1 MKNILII
8 SSKKYTKLKSF
19 TDLIKLI
26 ESKKLNYLTLN
37 VEDNETYKD
46 FLNSET
52 LVVSF
57 GGDGTAL
64 KAMKVSWKHDLLF
77 MPLGTGRV
85 GYLVNKS
92 EHVDKVLS
100 SWISGDVH
108 VDKRHAIIQDNN
120 LDLPAFNEVVLI
132 KNSPTRILDI
142 VFKTYDQTVKLRAD
156 GIIISTSLGST
167 AYNYSAG
174 GPIVHNS
181 LDSIIITPISPFSKF
196 PRSVV
201 FDRYSTIEIQIK
213 KKQNFAVQF
222 DGVVE
227 SEAINDKDIKHNYS
241 LSLKIFECHWNG

>member
-26 ESKKLNYLTLN
+26 ESKKFNYLTSH
-37 VEDNETYKD
+37 VEDVETYKD

-92 EHVDKVLS
+92 EHVDEVLT
-100 SWISGDVH
+100 SWISGNVH
-108 VDKRHAIIQDNN
+108 VNKRHDN
-120 LDLPAFNEVVLI
+120 V
-132 KNSPTRILDI
+132 R
-142 VFKTYDQTVKLRAD
+142 
-156 GIIISTSLGST
+156 STT
-167 AYNYSAG
+167 
-174 GPIVHNS
+174 
-181 LDSIIITPISPFSKF
+181 
-196 PRSVV
+196 
-201 FDRYSTIEIQIK
+201 
-213 KKQNFAVQF
+213 
-222 DGVVE
+222 
-227 SEAINDKDIKHNYS
+227 
-241 LSLKIFECHWNG
+241 